1 MIGILNLIAQ
11 RNATFN
17 EVPFEILID
26 GDPLDL
32 TDAVI
37 RMQVKKDACS
47 SPVLTLTSIE
57 NDGITITNAVNGL
70 FKINEQIISI
80 PSCSYEYDIQIT
92 LESGEVKYYVGGLF
106 QVVKT
111 ITI

>member
-26 GDPLDL
+26 DVPLDL
-32 TDAVI
+32 TGAVI

-47 SPVLTLTSIE
+47 TALLTLTSVE
-57 NDGITITNAVNGL
+57 SDGITITNASLGQ
-70 FKINEQIISI
+70 FKINEQIITI
-80 PSCSYEYDIQIT
+80 PTCNYQYDIQIT
-92 LESGEVKYYVGGLF
+92 LDSGEVKYYVGGLF

-111 ITI
+111 ITE

>member
-1 MIGILNLIAQ
+1 MIGILNLQAQ

-17 EVPFEILID
+17 EVIYDVTID
-26 GDPLDL
+26 GTPLDL
-32 TDAVI
+32 TGAVI

-47 SPVLTLTSIE
+47 SAVLTLTSVSSA
-57 NDGITITNAVNGL
+57 GITITDAVNGQ
-70 FKINEQIISI
+70 FKINEQIITI
-80 PSCSYEYDIQIT
+80 PTCNYEYDIQIT
-92 LESGEVKYYVGGLF
+92 LASGEVDYYVGGLF